1 LQVRQQQLRSELRGG
16 LSGLP
21 APSNEYQVMLPEE
34 DEGSTADG
42 MDVDGLEEDAADV
55 KARRK
60 VRSYLLVT
68 MYSCCA
74 EVWCGLV
81 LQHTDTKL
89 KGHLQAL
96 GGLG

>member
-1 LQVRQQQLRSELRGG
+1 LCPEHSAIRLQVRQQQLRSELRGG

-60 VRSYLLVT
+60 VHFCLF
-68 MYSCCA
+68 
-74 EVWCGLV
+74 
-81 LQHTDTKL
+81 
-89 KGHLQAL
+89 
-96 GGLG
+96 